1 MFNKGIRYY
10 VEADSGEHIIKF
22 AMDVVEFRKTIK
34 RDIIAKFNN
43 VYIEVNDKMT
53 SEDVVG
59 KYYELKG
66 DC

>member
-10 VEADSGEHIIKF
+10 VEADSGEYIIKF
-22 AMDVVEFRKTIK
+22 AMEVVEFRKTIK

-66 DC
+66 EN